1 MQAKYLIEK
10 IKNVCIAKLEYGM
23 EQNLYILGDKLKRI
37 NANSPEFKLGATI
50 QILFIFVFIKR
61 IRKSIAE
68 RIGCLLKAIL
78 YLLPRFTVGVCQ
90 LIKFYF

>member
-37 NANSPEFKLGATI
+37 NANSPEFKLGAKI
-50 QILFIFVFIKR
+50 QILFILVFIKR
-61 IRKSIAE
+61 IRESIAE
-68 RIGCLLKAIL
+68 RVRGLFKSIL
-78 YLLPRFTVGVCQ
+78 YFLPRLVTG
-90 LIKFYF
+90 IR